1 MIKITRSRSLFKA
14 LDLICICKP
23 ITWSYIQCEE
33 AKKHKMSAVITSS
46 SLTCCEQKDTF
57 ASPSFM
63 VIWIAVLFQ
72 SFEWSL
78 LISNRLKPKFFEK
91 LSDATPTGI
100 NWAFKLQHPAVGISY
115 FRKPHLHVKQH
126 EVVIW
131 CELIVARLGVTMRH
145 NVKQSCA
152 EWMVRQLL
160 LHSL

>member
-1 MIKITRSRSLFKA
+1 MAAAQRKKKNSNSGVPWSKQLVQDLFLKLSIWFVFVNPLPEA
-14 LDLICICKP
+14 
-23 ITWSYIQCEE
+23 TYN
-33 AKKHKMSAVITSS
+33 AKKPKNIKCLQWLLRVHSHVANKRT
-46 SLTCCEQKDTF
+46 
-57 ASPSFM
+57 PSQVLRSWSFE
-63 VIWIAVLFQ
+63 IAVLFQ
-72 SFEWSL
+72 S
-78 LISNRLKPKFFEK
+78 
-91 LSDATPTGI
+91 GI
-100 NWAFKLQHPAVGISY
+100 NWAFKLQHQAVGISY